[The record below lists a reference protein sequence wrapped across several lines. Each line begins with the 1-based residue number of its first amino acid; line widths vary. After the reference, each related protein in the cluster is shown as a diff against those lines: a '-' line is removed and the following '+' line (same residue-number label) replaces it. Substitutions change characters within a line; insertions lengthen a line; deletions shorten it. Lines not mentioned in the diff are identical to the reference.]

1 MHFITYNK
9 RLQTMKCINHRP
21 KEKLYFDTQKKIE
34 SSCTFLNY
42 ILVAEYYKFTS
53 YIFMR
58 KNIN

>member
-9 RLQTMKCINHRP
+9 RLLTM
-21 KEKLYFDTQKKIE
+21 
-34 SSCTFLNY
+34 CTFSNY
-42 ILVAEYYKFTS
+42 ILVVEYYKFTS

>member
-9 RLQTMKCINHRP
+9 RLLTM
-21 KEKLYFDTQKKIE
+21 
-34 SSCTFLNY
+34 CTFSNY
-42 ILVAEYYKFTS
+42 ILAVEYYKFTS